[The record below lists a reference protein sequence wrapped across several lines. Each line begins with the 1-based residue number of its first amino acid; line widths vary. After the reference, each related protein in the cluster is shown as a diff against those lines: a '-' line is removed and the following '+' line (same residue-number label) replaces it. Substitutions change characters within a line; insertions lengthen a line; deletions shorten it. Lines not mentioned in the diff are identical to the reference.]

1 MFIQINK
8 ILIYVLFLLISNIS
22 GAENIKVLI
31 KVNNQIITNYD
42 VKKEFF
48 YLRALNP
55 NVNKLNNEEKNK
67 LATESIIKEK
77 IKEREL
83 LKYYE
88 INNSNKYVDVVIKSI
103 YSGIGLQNID
113 KFSEYLTKNNLKL
126 EEIKRKIEIEIIWNE
141 FIYQRYNK
149 QILIDENKIRNKI
162 LQNDTAV
169 ENFLLSEILI
179 SGENKK
185 KITIKTKFIFN
196 KINEIGFDKTAGLYS
211 NSESS
216 KNQGDLGWIRITQL
230 SKKIKDSLND
240 IKIGEYTKPIIIPG
254 GIIILMLRDKK
265 KEEIYLD
272 IDKELEKA
280 MDFEKNNKLNQFS
293 NIYFNK
299 IKNQSVIN
307 VY

>member
-141 FIYQRYNK
+141 FIY
-149 QILIDENKIRNKI
+149 
-162 LQNDTAV
+162 
-169 ENFLLSEILI
+169 
-179 SGENKK
+179 
-185 KITIKTKFIFN
+185 
-196 KINEIGFDKTAGLYS
+196 
-211 NSESS
+211 
-216 KNQGDLGWIRITQL
+216 
-230 SKKIKDSLND
+230 
-240 IKIGEYTKPIIIPG
+240 
-254 GIIILMLRDKK
+254 
-265 KEEIYLD
+265 
-272 IDKELEKA
+272 
-280 MDFEKNNKLNQFS
+280 
-293 NIYFNK
+293 
-299 IKNQSVIN
+299 
-307 VY
+307 